1 MSTSDRP
8 RTDVAHSRLAGQE
21 ARSGVSDFYEIT
33 TLDGGVT
40 VITERMEAVRSVA
53 LGIWF
58 AVGSRDEAPG
68 EAGMSHFMEHM
79 MFKGTPSRTAAEIS
93 GIFDRLGAELNA
105 FTGKE
110 CTCYYARL
118 LDEHVDTA
126 VDVLSDMV
134 ANSLLADDAIT
145 SEREVVLEEIARHE
159 DTPDDEVHDLF
170 AITLLPEHPIGLPVL
185 GRRETVGAFDH
196 AAALDFRTRHYT
208 GGNAVVAAAGA
219 LEHEQV
225 VEMVRD
231 RLRVPA
237 GERVER
243 PAVPAATQPRLKV
256 LRKDTEQAHICWGV
270 TALDSRHEGRFALAV
285 LDGILG
291 GGMSSRLFQEIREK
305 RGLAYAVYSY
315 HSLSQDTGQF
325 VVYAGTRPDNAAEVV
340 RIIRAEADSI
350 AAGGVTDDEFERVR
364 EGLKGQLV
372 LSLESTRS
380 RMTPLGKSQ
389 VTGAE
394 LLSIDEIVERLDAVT
409 AEDVHDL
416 ARQIFD
422 GNHALAMIA
431 PFDEADVEHLL

>member
-1 MSTSDRP
+1 VSVSDRP

-21 ARSGVSDFYEIT
+21 APSGVSDFYEIT

-40 VITERMEAVRSVA
+40 VITERMEAMRSVA

-93 GIFDRLGAELNA
+93 GVFDRLGAELNA
-105 FTGKE
+105 FTSKE

-126 VDVLSDMV
+126 IDVLSDMV
-134 ANSLLADDAIT
+134 TNSLLAEDAIT

-170 AITLLPEHPIGLPVL
+170 ALTLLPEHPIGLPVL
-185 GRRETVGAFDH
+185 GRRETVGAFDRTS
-196 AAALDFRTRHYT
+196 AIDFKKRHYT
-208 GGNAVVAAAGA
+208 AGNAVIAAAGA
-219 LEHEQV
+219 LDHERI
-225 VEMVRD
+225 VEMVHD
-231 RLRVPA
+231 QLTLPA
-237 GERVER
+237 GTRVER
-243 PAVPAATQPRLKV
+243 PAVKPTTKPRLN
-256 LRKDTEQAHICWGV
+256 LIRKETEQAHICWGV
-270 TALDSRHEGRFALAV
+270 AALNSRHESRFALAV

-315 HSLSQDTGQF
+315 HSLAQDTGQF
-325 VVYAGTRPDNAAEVV
+325 VIYAGTRPDNAAEVV
-340 RIIRAEADSI
+340 RIIRAETDSI
-350 AAGGVTDDEFERVR
+350 AANGVTDEEFDLVR

-409 AEDVHDL
+409 PEHVHAL

-422 GNHALAMIA
+422 GSHALAMIA